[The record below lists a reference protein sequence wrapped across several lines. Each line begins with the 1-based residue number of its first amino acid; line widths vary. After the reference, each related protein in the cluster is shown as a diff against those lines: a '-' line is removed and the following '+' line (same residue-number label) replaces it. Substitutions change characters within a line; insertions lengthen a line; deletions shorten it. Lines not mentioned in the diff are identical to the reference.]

1 MLRFIGRRLL
11 LMIPTVFIISVV
23 GFIIIQAPP
32 GDFVTSYVA
41 SLEAQGDLIEPEL
54 IDSLRSRYGLGEPL
68 YVQYWKWLSNFLRG
82 RLGYSM
88 HMQVP
93 VEEVIRARLPASVS
107 ISLFSLILVYAIGV
121 PIGLLSATKQY
132 SLADYIFTVVGFFGV
147 AVPNFLFA
155 LVMLWLLFLASG
167 NVAVGLFSPGMQ
179 NAPFSIAKVL
189 DLLGHIWVPA
199 LIVGTAGT
207 AGLIRTMRA
216 NLLDELPKPY
226 VITAR
231 APRRRPHQAAVQ
243 VPAAHSVQPRH
254 QHRWLD
260 SAGARGGR
268 GAGIAGA
275 RSPHHRAGATEVAAD
290 AGHVSGGE
298 HRHDPL
304 VVDAGRN
311 PDLGHSA
318 GGCGS
323 AHSGVGMS
331 HLSLPADTL
340 LSVRNLQTY
349 FFSREGTV
357 KAVDGVSFDV
367 KHGEILGIAG
377 ESGCGKS
384 VTSQSIMRIVPAN
397 GKIVSGQV
405 LFNRGHETI
414 DLATPN
420 PDGKLIREIRGK
432 EVSMV
437 FQEPMTSFSPVHTIG
452 NQIIETICI
461 HQHVTKKGRA
471 RSHRDVAPGGDAESG
486 AQHRPVHLQ
495 PQRRHAPAC
504 NGGDG
509 AFVRAQIAHCRR
521 ADHRCRRDHPG
532 ADVAVDPGDSGRAG
546 HGHHHDHP

>member
-231 APRRRPHQAAVQ
+231 ARGVGPIKLLYKYPLRIAFNPVISTVGWTLPALVEGEVLVSLVLGLPTIAPVLLRSLQTQDMFLAASIVMILSLLTL
-243 VPAAHSVQPRH
+243 VGTLISDILLA
-254 QHRWLD
+254 
-260 SAGARGGR
+260 
-268 GAGIAGA
+268 
-275 RSPHHRAGATEVAAD
+275 
-290 AGHVSGGE
+290 
-298 HRHDPL
+298 
-304 VVDAGRN
+304 VVDPR
-311 PDLGHSA
+311 
-318 GGCGS
+318 
-323 AHSGVGMS
+323 
-331 HLSLPADTL
+331 
-340 LSVRNLQTY
+340 
-349 FFSREGTV
+349 
-357 KAVDGVSFDV
+357 
-367 KHGEILGIAG
+367 
-377 ESGCGKS
+377 
-384 VTSQSIMRIVPAN
+384 
-397 GKIVSGQV
+397 
-405 LFNRGHETI
+405 
-414 DLATPN
+414 
-420 PDGKLIREIRGK
+420 IRGS
-432 EVSMV
+432 V
-437 FQEPMTSFSPVHTIG
+437 
-452 NQIIETICI
+452 
-461 HQHVTKKGRA
+461 
-471 RSHRDVAPGGDAESG
+471 
-486 AQHRPVHLQ
+486 
-495 PQRRHAPAC
+495 
-504 NGGDG
+504 
-509 AFVRAQIAHCRR
+509 
-521 ADHRCRRDHPG
+521 
-532 ADVAVDPGDSGRAG
+532 
-546 HGHHHDHP
+546 